1 MGVSNNQRRKH
12 FIDNRLQGRLLVALV
27 LLESMM
33 LALAIIYLYI
43 QFKGIVE
50 QNLYSIHRTSQQA
63 LLPLFLEQLGW
74 VVLVMSI
81 TNTLALYLAHHL
93 WILHVKLI
101 VAAFRETLLRVKSL
115 DFASPV
121 KNTLGVEHE
130 VLILLNQWYRGE
142 RQRIFRLRQII
153 NSLSKPST
161 LLEEPQSLREN
172 GDIEKLR
179 AGLQEVKRLLRLHHY
194 VNNEHQPGSL

>member
-1 MGVSNNQRRKH
+1 MSNNQRRKH

-33 LALAIIYLYI
+33 LALAILYLYI

-50 QNLYSIHRTSQQA
+50 QNLYSIHPASQQA

-93 WILHVKLI
+93 WVLHIKQI
-101 VAAFRETLLRVKSL
+101 IAAFRATLLRVKSL
-115 DFASPV
+115 DFSSPARTV
-121 KNTLGVEHE
+121 LGVEHE
-130 VLILLNQWYRGE
+130 VLSLLNSWYSGE
-142 RQRIFRLRQII
+142 RTRVGQLQQAIS
-153 NSLSKPST
+153 SLPNPDT
-161 LLEEPQSLREN
+161 LPVAPQSTREN
-172 GDIEKLR
+172 IELEALR
-179 AGLQEVKRLLRLHHY
+179 AGLLDVKELLRVQH
-194 VNNEHQPGSL
+194 